1 MRFLASVYD
10 RVGNTELLT
19 NGPFEQKSGGR
30 FLFFKMSTFSS
41 PYLPMQVL
49 EVGDVL
55 PPNVHYALNQM
66 VAEPTKFVYKWD
78 QLGPWTHCSKLCQ
91 GKPQICA

>member
-10 RVGNTELLT
+10 RVGNTELLH
-19 NGPFEQKSGGR
+19 NRPFEHKSVGR
-30 FLFFKMSTFSS
+30 YLFFKMSTFSS
-41 PYLPMQVL
+41 LYLLMQVL

-66 VAEPTKFVYKWD
+66 VEEPTKFVYRWD

-91 GKPQICA
+91 GKAQICA

>member
-1 MRFLASVYD
+1 MCFVACVYD
-10 RVGNTELLT
+10 LVGNTELL
-19 NGPFEQKSGGR
+19 NNRPFEQKSAGR
-30 FLFFKMSTFSS
+30 FLFFKMSIFS
-41 PYLPMQVL
+41 LPCFLMQVL

-55 PPNVHYALNQM
+55 SPNVHYALNQM